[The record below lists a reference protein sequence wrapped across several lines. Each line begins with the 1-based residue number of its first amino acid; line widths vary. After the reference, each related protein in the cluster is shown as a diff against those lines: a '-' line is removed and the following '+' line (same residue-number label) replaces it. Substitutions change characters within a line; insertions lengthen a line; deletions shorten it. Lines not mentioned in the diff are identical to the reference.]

1 MTDERRPLHPG
12 AGDSP
17 RFRRTPAHRQVLTL
31 VRDGRIEWRAGVG
44 PCGGFAP
51 VDGARYSASDELV
64 ALYELRK
71 AGLIGVAV
79 ETGRVYITASGLTRL
94 AEWTTWPQHKAS

>member
-1 MTDERRPLHPG
+1 M
-12 AGDSP
+12 
-17 RFRRTPAHRQVLTL
+17 
-31 VRDGRIEWRAGVG
+31 
-44 PCGGFAP
+44 
-51 VDGARYSASDELV
+51 DGARYSASDELV